1 MLRLAQ
7 VPLLGWNL
15 GLVLISLASMPVP
28 RLRCHTDLLCHFLLD
43 DLEQGAETSL
53 QTGDSINTWLLRLL
67 GGLKVLTYIYIKHL
81 AVSGT

>member
-28 RLRCHTDLLCHFLLD
+28 RCHNKDYGVTQTCSATSCWVTLSKGPKSLCR
-43 DLEQGAETSL
+43 LET
-53 QTGDSINTWLLRLL
+53 
-67 GGLKVLTYIYIKHL
+67 VLIL
-81 AVSGT
+81 SF